1 MALFRSFVPT
11 RTKPIME
18 DPRKAAASPHETA
31 QLVQALLIGRQ
42 ALDDDN
48 PAFAVARS
56 WLLPLV
62 EPGRKRGEGLR
73 VNPRLVPFEQD
84 QEIGLILLPAGTP
97 APAAA
102 FQ

>member
-42 ALDDDN
+42 AN

-84 QEIGLILLPAGTP
+84 QEIGLILLPAGTL

>member
-56 WLLPLV
+56 WLLPLI

-84 QEIGLILLPAGTP
+84 REIGLVLLPAGTL